1 MTNAII
7 DADAEQ
13 AKRNEIRVKAQTRI
27 IIAEEI
33 EE

>member
-1 MTNAII
+1 MTNEII

-13 AKRNEIRVKAQTRI
+13 AKRNEIRVKAQEAV

>member
-1 MTNAII
+1 MNQII
-7 DADAEQ
+7 DADTEQ
-13 AKRNEIRVKAQTRI
+13 AKRNETQVRAQPEI

>member
-1 MTNAII
+1 MTNEII
-7 DADAEQ
+7 DADADQ
-13 AKRNEIRVKAQTRI
+13 AKRNEIRVKAQTWI

>member
-7 DADAEQ
+7 NADAEQ
-13 AKRNEIRVKAQTRI
+13 AKRNEIRARAQPEI